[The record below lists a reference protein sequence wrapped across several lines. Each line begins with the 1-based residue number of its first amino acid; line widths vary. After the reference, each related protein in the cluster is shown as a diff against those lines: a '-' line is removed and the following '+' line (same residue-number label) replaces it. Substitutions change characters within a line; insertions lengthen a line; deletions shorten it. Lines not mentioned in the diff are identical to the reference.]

1 MTDRLYCRSGT
12 ALCTGAGG
20 RLVVLDFAA
29 SEYLLLNGPAAL
41 VWHGRQSDGARLD
54 RAAISAHGCR
64 TSLRLPRRDG
74 VRGRW
79 RPRRPQA
86 RRDTAPAPAS
96 IGRSPPTR
104 VTNAAQP
111 NPAKPARRPG
121 RVRRDCRAAVGR
133 SRRCGGPYGP
143 PLPFGRSPAG
153 LSDTFLSIP
162 STLRISSR
170 ASRRTSSRT
179 GSGGPLTSASR
190 SSRPVTSSPLEDGRQ
205 HHPSATGDTGRTP
218 RCSRATPLTRS
229 RARSVMR
236 LTNVAH
242 RRSPAWPSVGGST
255 RRALPQ
261 RRTRLAG
268 VERHIG

>member
-153 LSDTFLSIP
+153 LSDTFCRSRVLCVFPHGHPGERVREPALADRLPRRLDRPARHLLS
-162 STLRISSR
+162 LGGR
-170 ASRRTSSRT
+170 ASAPPERYWRYWENT
-179 GSGGPLTSASR
+179 PLLARHAVDAVESAFR
-190 SSRPVTSSPLEDGRQ
+190 DAVDQ
-205 HHPSATGDTGRTP
+205 
-218 RCSRATPLTRS
+218 RCSSTFTG
-229 RARSVMR
+229 
-236 LTNVAH
+236 VAF
-242 RRSPAWPSVGGST
+242 SGGST